1 MFPPFWVGCLNPNY
15 YDNYDRQKTF
25 VRESDGI
32 IHLNVEIPN
41 KQNTVRICNKLIQ
54 KPHPPKYDC
63 GSYTIRSRDMPLGV
77 V

>member
-1 MFPPFWVGCLNPNY
+1 MQGVSTILGRLPESKHV
-15 YDNYDRQKTF
+15 YDRQKTF

-54 KPHPPKYDC
+54 KPHPRNMIV
-63 GSYTIRSRDMPLGV
+63 GRTL
-77 V
+77 